1 MLLHAASAV
10 LLWRLLLGLGIPGA
24 WLAAALWAVHPVMV
38 ESVAWVS
45 ERKNVLSGVF
55 YLAAE
60 GAVPAKIRTPLSLSH
75 HPRSPLT
82 VEEVLRVAGR

>member
-1 MLLHAASAV
+1 MAKAKGGDVPDVS
-10 LLWRLLLGLGIPGA
+10 RLTVG
-24 WLAAALWAVHPVMV
+24 
-38 ESVAWVS
+38 E
-45 ERKNVLSGVF
+45 F

-60 GAVPAKIRTPLSLSH
+60 GAAPEKIRTSLSLTH